1 VSGLLRDE
9 ARRNAMSENA
19 YKLGR
24 IMVWSNTAARYM
36 RSFELARRRGRRR
49 PANRLPRENS
59 AMWPHESPGLNPD
72 HLCHVTDSTGI
83 FRHANFTVPN
93 PLERYWTGDNAR
105 AFLCA
110 FDARKQPTAMMQRI
124 SEFVHEVGASAAGS
138 HTEMQQD
145 RFGKKGM

>member
-1 VSGLLRDE
+1 
-9 ARRNAMSENA
+9 
-19 YKLGR
+19 
-24 IMVWSNTAARYM
+24 
-36 RSFELARRRGRRR
+36 
-49 PANRLPRENS
+49 
-59 AMWPHESPGLNPD
+59 MWPHESPGLNRD

-83 FRHANFTVPN
+83 FRHANFTAPN

-105 AFLCA
+105 ALLCA

-124 SEFVHEVGASAAGS
+124 SEFVHGVGASAAGS